1 MNDVEKIC
9 DQFDIKGTMI
19 DFECKNNGNINKTF
33 LVTYKMD
40 DGEIKQF
47 IFQKI
52 NTTVFKEPYKLMKNI
67 ENITK
72 FIELKTEFLEDE
84 KHPCLKVIKTK
95 SRKPLSVI
103 HDRNGEKQYYRAYN
117 CIENSIS
124 YDVSTDKNTV
134 FNTGLGFGHF
144 QRLLIDFP
152 VNTLEEI
159 IPDFHNTPKRYKK
172 FLEDIELDVVD
183 RVDDVSKEIVFVLKN
198 AGRIDLI
205 TQLLADGKIPY
216 RVTHNDTKVNN
227 VMMNKNTGEFLTVID
242 LDTVMPGSIL
252 YDYGDGVRSTAA
264 SALEDETDLD
274 KVFFD
279 LKLFEAY
286 TEGYLSEMAEY
297 MTEEEVCN
305 MGESIKIITFEL
317 GLRFLNDYINGDT
330 YFKTEYEK
338 HNLIRARN
346 QFKLL
351 SDIDKKMS
359 YINDF
364 ILKTYKENKKGIKVK
379 K

>member
-364 ILKTYKENKKGIKVK
+364 ILKTYKENKKSVKVK

>member
-1 MNDVEKIC
+1 
-9 DQFDIKGTMI
+9 
-19 DFECKNNGNINKTF
+19 
-33 LVTYKMD
+33 MD
-40 DGEIKQF
+40 
-47 IFQKI
+47 
-52 NTTVFKEPYKLMKNI
+52 
-67 ENITK
+67 
-72 FIELKTEFLEDE
+72 
-84 KHPCLKVIKTK
+84 
-95 SRKPLSVI
+95 
-103 HDRNGEKQYYRAYN
+103 
-117 CIENSIS
+117 
-124 YDVSTDKNTV
+124 
-134 FNTGLGFGHF
+134 
-144 QRLLIDFP
+144 
-152 VNTLEEI
+152 
-159 IPDFHNTPKRYKK
+159 
-172 FLEDIELDVVD
+172 
-183 RVDDVSKEIVFVLKN
+183 
-198 AGRIDLI
+198 
-205 TQLLADGKIPY
+205 
-216 RVTHNDTKVNN
+216 
-227 VMMNKNTGEFLTVID
+227 KNTGEFLTVID

-286 TEGYLSEMAEY
+286 TQGYLSEMAEY

-330 YFKTEYEK
+330 YFKTEYDK

-351 SDIDKKMS
+351 SDIDKKMP
-359 YINDF
+359 YIYDF